1 MVLWV
6 ELGYGGGGEERGV
19 IWYRDGRLGDPHN
32 TYRGFPESGGIPSC
46 ALLPPHPDPRLND
59 LLRLPVWEALV
70 YGGGSCGFGKMVQPL
85 GGIHCDQR

>member
-6 ELGYGGGGEERGV
+6 ELGYGGVGEERGV

-32 TYRGFPESGGIPSC
+32 TYCGFPESGGIPSC

-59 LLRLPVWEALV
+59 LLRLPSVGSTGVW
-70 YGGGSCGFGKMVQPL
+70 G
-85 GGIHCDQR
+85 R